1 MMAAVMRSAR
11 VRLQVCARAA
21 VHLRLLTR
29 LPCLSQALGLYGL
42 IIGLIMTS
50 NSSEVCGMA

>member
-1 MMAAVMRSAR
+1 MRSA
-11 VRLQVCARAA
+11 VCALREASRADQR
-21 VHLRLLTR
+21 LRLLTR
-29 LPCLSQALGLYGL
+29 LPRLAQALGLYGL